1 MQETATPQE
10 CVLPKPRL
18 LSDIETM
25 LAAREHESIED
36 IVAEMAAIDKLKNQ
50 VKQMRPTS
58 TKIIQTYRKKIKKIQ
73 QTAETTRAAG
83 RQKAHKGDYEAGKK
97 ASSAAA
103 EMLRE
108 ATGLE
113 HDIVK
118 LQVDIR
124 IKEDDAIELNR
135 NLQSV
140 LVLNIRREEEMVRL
154 AAKVHEYVE
163 LEEYGSA
170 KALDLLMKEYG
181 TVGEQIT
188 NLAVWKKKKSDEY
201 DKKMAIEKKIELE
214 RLAKKKEA
222 DDKEMAIQKKIELR
236 RLAKKKEADDKEM
249 AIQKKQ
255 QQKEDALLKQQEEE
269 AAAVAA
275 DLALKK
281 KKADEDQA
289 WLISWWPYV
298 VGLMIV
304 AGIVMLVKSCKEK
317 AAKEKEK
324 LAKEKEQE
332 KEQAAWEREKPEREK
347 KQKHAAKMEKQE
359 QVST

>member
-1 MQETATPQE
+1 MGLFFTISFFFLLFQKYQILFFTIYIIHYTGLVDSTSEFMQETATPQE

-201 DKKMAIEKKIELE
+201 DKKMAIQILQAKLPLVASKEFNRLSEVRNSLPLIHGKRDASGSSLKSVNASISDINSLINILGSLVERHKEL
-214 RLAKKKEA
+214 L
-222 DDKEMAIQKKIELR
+222 DKYGE
-236 RLAKKKEADDKEM
+236 
-249 AIQKKQ
+249 
-255 QQKEDALLKQQEEE
+255 
-269 AAAVAA
+269 
-275 DLALKK
+275 
-281 KKADEDQA
+281 
-289 WLISWWPYV
+289 
-298 VGLMIV
+298 
-304 AGIVMLVKSCKEK
+304 
-317 AAKEKEK
+317 
-324 LAKEKEQE
+324 
-332 KEQAAWEREKPEREK
+332 
-347 KQKHAAKMEKQE
+347 
-359 QVST
+359 

>member
-1 MQETATPQE
+1 MS
-10 CVLPKPRL
+10 K
-18 LSDIETM
+18 
-25 LAAREHESIED
+25 
-36 IVAEMAAIDKLKNQ
+36 
-50 VKQMRPTS
+50 S

-140 LVLNIRREEEMVRL
+140 LVLNIRREEEIVRL

-170 KALDLLMKEYG
+170 KALDLLMKEYE
-181 TVGEQIT
+181 TVGKQIT

-201 DKKMAIEKKIELE
+201 DKKKAIQKKIE
-214 RLAKKKEA
+214 RLAKKKAE
-222 DDKEMAIQKKIELR
+222 
-236 RLAKKKEADDKEM
+236 
-249 AIQKKQ
+249 
-255 QQKEDALLKQQEEE
+255 QEETS
-269 AAAVAA
+269 
-275 DLALKK
+275 KK
-281 KKADEDQA
+281 SGEHGHGHGGGHGH
-289 WLISWWPYV
+289 SH
-298 VGLMIV
+298 G
-304 AGIVMLVKSCKEK
+304 G
-317 AAKEKEK
+317 
-324 LAKEKEQE
+324 
-332 KEQAAWEREKPEREK
+332 ERCDGR
-347 KQKHAAKMEKQE
+347 H
-359 QVST
+359 